1 MRDEIKKQFQSR
13 KMLRK
18 NINNNPN
25 NEDQTW
31 YKNKKSMMK
40 FFKKINSTKDSRL
53 NALQSKE
60 WKSNLFQ

>member
-25 NEDQTW
+25 NENQT
-31 YKNKKSMMK
+31 
-40 FFKKINSTKDSRL
+40 
-53 NALQSKE
+53 
-60 WKSNLFQ
+60 

>member
-40 FFKKINSTKDSRL
+40 FKKKINSTKDSRL

-60 WKSNLFQ
+60 WGPNLI

>member
-40 FFKKINSTKDSRL
+40 FKKKN
-53 NALQSKE
+53 
-60 WKSNLFQ
+60 

>member
-40 FFKKINSTKDSRL
+40 F
-53 NALQSKE
+53 
-60 WKSNLFQ
+60 

>member
-13 KMLRK
+13 KMLRE

-40 FFKKINSTKDSRL
+40 F
-53 NALQSKE
+53 
-60 WKSNLFQ
+60 